1 MFKSRRFSLLLIS
14 LLMVLGGSTSD
25 IDSKDNE
32 ELKDI
37 DIIESEQYNL
47 EMDGNSSHGSTPKT
61 AGSSLKAS
69 GSSSNA
75 SGSSS
80 KAPGSS
86 SKAPSST
93 SKSLDDTENEL
104 TSAQPPT
111 TSPMPLQAYCA
122 GNNKSSTVP
131 GCLQN

>member
-1 MFKSRRFSLLLIS
+1 
-14 LLMVLGGSTSD
+14 MVLEGSTSD

-86 SKAPSST
+86 SKAPGSSSKAPSST

-122 GNNKSSTVP
+122 GNNRSSTVT